1 MSVDYC
7 EKTAVFIGHSE
18 CYNLSRELVKKI
30 IIKHINIGVINFLN
44 GGQGEFD
51 RLCAYCVYEL
61 QKKYANIKNY
71 IVIPY
76 ISFSIFDKKI
86 FDEIIFPD
94 NFEKYY
100 FKSAI
105 LERNKYMVENSSYA
119 ICYINH
125 SWGGA
130 AKTFK
135 LALKRDLKIYNFGSM
150 EQTDMRQCSL

>member
-1 MSVDYC
+1 MGANFD
-7 EKTAVFIGHSE
+7 EKNKTAVFIGHSD
-18 CYNLSRELVKKI
+18 CPNLSYELVKKI
-30 IIKHINIGVINFLN
+30 IIEHINIGVINFLS

-51 RLCAYCVYEL
+51 RLCACCVNEL
-61 QKKYANIKNY
+61 QKKYAYIKNY

-76 ISFSIFDKKI
+76 VSFSIFDKKI

-94 NFEKYY
+94 DFEKYY

-105 LERNKYMVENSSYA
+105 LARNKYMVDNSSYA

-130 AKTFK
+130 SKTFE
-135 LALKRDLKIYNFGSM
+135 LALKRKLKIYNLGSM
-150 EQTDMRQCSL
+150 KYTNM